1 MITLHYNQLALQIGN
16 PEESAAFSDRPVY
29 EGIPAEATP
38 ASVLS
43 LFSSPASFVKTNNCS
58 ELMDKLKA
66 LFLSIHAAGGV
77 VVDSANNLLF
87 IHRLG
92 KWDLPKGKMEEN
104 EQPLETA
111 MREIEEETGVA
122 GLQNQGKLLTS
133 WHIYPLGDAWVLKE
147 THWFLFSCEQDVVL
161 KPQIEESIDRV
172 QWIALS
178 DVSVPLSDTYENVRM
193 VVRQALLRL
202 PLSR

>member
-16 PEESAAFSDRPVY
+16 PEESADYSDRPVY

-43 LFSSPASFVKTNNCS
+43 LFSNPASFVKTDNCS

-66 LFLSIHAAGGV
+66 LFLSIQAAGGV
-77 VVDSANNLLF
+77 VVDSVNNLLF

-111 MREIEEETGVA
+111 MREIQEETGVV
-122 GLQNQGKLLTS
+122 GLQYIDILPTS
-133 WHIYPLGDAWVLKE
+133 WHIYPMGDAWVLKE
-147 THWFLFSCEQDVVL
+147 TRWFLFSCEQNVVL
-161 KPQIEESIDRV
+161 KPQTEESIDQV
-172 QWIALS
+172 QWIASS
-178 DVSVPLSDTYENVRM
+178 DVSVPLTNTYENIRM
-193 VVRQALLRL
+193 VVQQALLRL

>member
-1 MITLHYNQLALQIGN
+1 
-16 PEESAAFSDRPVY
+16 
-29 EGIPAEATP
+29 
-38 ASVLS
+38 
-43 LFSSPASFVKTNNCS
+43 
-58 ELMDKLKA
+58 MDKLKA